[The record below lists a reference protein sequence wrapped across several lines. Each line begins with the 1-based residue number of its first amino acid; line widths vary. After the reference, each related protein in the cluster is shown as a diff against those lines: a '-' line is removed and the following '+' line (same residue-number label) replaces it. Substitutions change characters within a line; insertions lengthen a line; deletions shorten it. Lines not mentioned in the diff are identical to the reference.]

1 MAYEENLRCMSYD
14 ADASV
19 GVYTGVP
26 GLPGSASPNGGL
38 QFRFVKLTGKNQVG
52 LCTAATDPS
61 IGVLQ
66 NKPQRPGQ
74 ACTVAYEGVTMV
86 TAGVTIAVNDLL
98 VPDATGRATNVGAA
112 TAPAG
117 ATRLRAVAPAVVGE
131 LLPAMFVN

>member
-74 ACTVAYEGVTMV
+74 ACTVAYEGLEIRLPCVSGYE
-86 TAGVTIAVNDLL
+86 TAAD
-98 VPDATGRATNVGAA
+98 
-112 TAPAG
+112 PADEIS
-117 ATRLRAVAPAVVGE
+117 A
-131 LLPAMFVN
+131 